1 MTDYWRRSD
10 ESDKIY
16 SCNGVS
22 NGCEGGI
29 HTGDASCSTGYDG
42 VLCGSCSTGIHS
54 IYIIQSFII
63 IWIALLLDMLWKG
76 ITHRAESVVSV

>member
-1 MTDYWRRSD
+1 MQSTITLNYCTLTDYWRRSD

-54 IYIIQSFII
+54 IYIFQTIIIIQSC
-63 IWIALLLDMLWKG
+63 IAVLLDML
-76 ITHRAESVVSV
+76 

>member
-1 MTDYWRRSD
+1 LQSTATLDHCTLTDYWRRSD

-16 SCNGVS
+16 TCNGVS

-42 VLCGSCSTGIHS
+42 VLCGSCSAGIHS
-54 IYIIQSFII
+54 NIHNSIDYNYSK
-63 IWIALLLDMLWKG
+63 LYCC
-76 ITHRAESVVSV
+76 IT